1 MHLNN
6 IADCDITLRRRC
18 FALLACKSSHGVVG
32 LGFVTQMRVYCNVKG
47 FGMES
52 CQINLNC
59 FAQ

>member
-1 MHLNN
+1 M
-6 IADCDITLRRRC
+6 
-18 FALLACKSSHGVVG
+18 LLAFKSSHGVVG

-52 CQINLNC
+52 YQINLNC